1 MKKRRLSQNEEA
13 IRGILLI
20 VVFIVALVF
29 LRDILVKRGVRILM
43 LTRED
48 YMNAVEYYMQKKY
61 GEKFEGEYIVD
72 NSIYVH
78 PKA

>member
-20 VVFIVALVF
+20 IVFIVGLVF
-29 LRDILVKRGVRILM
+29 LRDILVKRVVRILM

-61 GEKFEGEYIVD
+61 GEKFEGDYIVE
-72 NSIYVH
+72 NS
-78 PKA
+78 

>member
-61 GEKFEGEYIVD
+61 G
-72 NSIYVH
+72 
-78 PKA
+78 